1 MEGKMTTTIAAQH
14 IEYLT
19 DCIIT
24 ALGRL
29 RATGTMA
36 HIAGD
41 TAMVRAV
48 VLELEK
54 IDRKS
59 TLAGRRLKVKQ

>member
-1 MEGKMTTTIAAQH
+1 MQSTIAAQH

-29 RATGTMA
+29 RATGRMA
-36 HIAGD
+36 QIVGD
-41 TAMVRAV
+41 TATVNAV

-54 IDRKS
+54 LDRAG
-59 TLAGRRLKVKQ
+59 TLAGRRLKR